1 MSTIF
6 SQWNPEEV
14 LEIGQVSSGVTC
26 VGYVNSQSRR
36 CRNMIAAVNR
46 KRATS
51 IIHAMSR
58 MDVSSPEVEESLEPL
73 ARLLLCKRQHRNQLP
88 SVVEKWRNQIDGV
101 QVQEAADREVI
112 TEQEIIAE
120 WEEVARSGSVAF
132 HQWTA
137 RLEQSVLDGD
147 IADIQKTLKLLGLA
161 QKRERDFQA
170 QLADLETLNADLNR
184 EVDLLRTE
192 LAHSTNDPM
201 HNGAPL
207 VTSPARAQQP
217 LTDSHPTVRHQISVE
232 GDYQSL
238 DGRSQNLSHRIRIQ
252 FELQSESVAA
262 SQQPY
267 PQIVSQP
274 ERSFFGLSV
283 SL

>member
-1 MSTIF
+1 MSTIS

-36 CRNMIAAVNR
+36 CRNPIAAVNR
-46 KRATS
+46 ERATN
-51 IIHAMSR
+51 ILLEMSR
-58 MDVSSPEVEESLEPL
+58 MDVSSLGVEESLEPL
-73 ARLLLCKRQHRNQLP
+73 ARLLLCKRQHQNQLP

-101 QVQEAADREVI
+101 QVQEAAN
-112 TEQEIIAE
+112 QEIIAE
-120 WEEVARSGSVAF
+120 WENVARSGSVAV
-132 HQWTA
+132 HQWTG
-137 RLEQSVLDGD
+137 RLEQSLLDGD
-147 IADIQKTLKLLGLA
+147 IAHIQKTIKLLGLA

-192 LAHSTNDPM
+192 MARSTNDPV
-201 HNGAPL
+201 HNGATL

-217 LTDSHPTVRHQISVE
+217 LTDSYPTVRHQISVE
-232 GDYQSL
+232 GGYQSL

-267 PQIVSQP
+267 PQIVS
-274 ERSFFGLSV
+274 
-283 SL
+283 